1 MAPCSLQGP
10 SAVRKCP
17 GTPPKKFS
25 TDCSGSTPSTDSTE
39 WSITLVDLTTSGEST
54 LKLPDMTFT
63 YTQTDEETGESKEVT
78 EAPTF
83 LLLKW
88 QDDKNLVVTASL
100 AEYDSSK
107 QPQTWVYTLP

>member
-1 MAPCSLQGP
+1 MAW
-10 SAVRKCP
+10 A
-17 GTPPKKFS
+17 
-25 TDCSGSTPSTDSTE
+25 PSTDSTE

-63 YTQTDEETGESKEVT
+63 YSQTEEETGESKEVT

-107 QPQTWVYTLP
+107 QPQTCVYTLP

>member
-1 MAPCSLQGP
+1 MAW
-10 SAVRKCP
+10 A
-17 GTPPKKFS
+17 
-25 TDCSGSTPSTDSTE
+25 PSTDSTE
-39 WSITLVDLTTSGEST
+39 WSVTLVDLTTSGEST

-63 YTQTDEETGESKEVT
+63 YTQTDEKTGESKEVT

>member
-1 MAPCSLQGP
+1 MRVIWIGP
-10 SAVRKCP
+10 
-17 GTPPKKFS
+17 GI
-25 TDCSGSTPSTDSTE
+25 
-39 WSITLVDLTTSGEST
+39 SIKVI
-54 LKLPDMTFT
+54 
-63 YTQTDEETGESKEVT
+63 TQTDEETGESKEVT

>member
-1 MAPCSLQGP
+1 MAW
-10 SAVRKCP
+10 A
-17 GTPPKKFS
+17 
-25 TDCSGSTPSTDSTE
+25 PSTDSTE

>member
-1 MAPCSLQGP
+1 
-10 SAVRKCP
+10 
-17 GTPPKKFS
+17 
-25 TDCSGSTPSTDSTE
+25 
-39 WSITLVDLTTSGEST
+39 
-54 LKLPDMTFT
+54 MTFT

-107 QPQTWVYTLP
+107 QPQTWVYTLPLTHNPSKPARYRPSRGYF

>member
-1 MAPCSLQGP
+1 M
-10 SAVRKCP
+10 
-17 GTPPKKFS
+17 
-25 TDCSGSTPSTDSTE
+25 
-39 WSITLVDLTTSGEST
+39 TSGNVT
-54 LKLPDMTFT
+54 LARELMAK
-63 YTQTDEETGESKEVT
+63 ETGESKEVT